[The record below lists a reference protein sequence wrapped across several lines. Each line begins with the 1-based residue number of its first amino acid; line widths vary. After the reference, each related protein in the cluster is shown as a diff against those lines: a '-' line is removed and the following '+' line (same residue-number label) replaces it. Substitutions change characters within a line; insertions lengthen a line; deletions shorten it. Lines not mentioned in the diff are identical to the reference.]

1 MHAIA
6 VSRVSKRALDFMEY
20 NYDALLLRRFHCQNN
35 RGHRCDA
42 TVKLSR
48 SSETWSAIISQLVS
62 GVKAVHYVC
71 WVIGKAVR

>member
-1 MHAIA
+1 MIEYNVTPCCFV
-6 VSRVSKRALDFMEY
+6 VSRSP
-20 NYDALLLRRFHCQNN
+20 NN

-62 GVKAVHYVC
+62 GVKAVHYVY